1 MATLN
6 LYGNYAEQIL
16 SLYLWD
22 QITPPD
28 PSELADDK
36 WIRPYDATS
45 TVEVNASS
53 YMATAGSHLSLANQK
68 MFQPVGWV
76 EVQNPTNL
84 RFGL

>member
-1 MATLN
+1 MATLD

-45 TVEVNASS
+45 TVEVSASS
-53 YMATAGSHLSLANQK
+53 YMAMVGGHLFVAKNLGS
-68 MFQPVGWV
+68 
-76 EVQNPTNL
+76 
-84 RFGL
+84 